1 MTEAFSRF
9 GPVKSV
15 KICMDRDLD
24 RPRGTGFVEFE
35 TSEAAASA
43 CAESNKLELDF
54 RTIQI
59 DMAVARAQVDEI
71 VKKKKSE
78 EDAPKDKRYLTFI
91 DS

>member
-1 MTEAFSRF
+1 M
-9 GPVKSV
+9 
-15 KICMDRDLD
+15 
-24 RPRGTGFVEFE
+24 EFE

-91 DS
+91 NS